1 MTRKFSFKS
10 SKRPMVVPIG
20 ARSEPVS
27 RIFPICCVVCLI
39 IMLAATASVL
49 AGGRISQLFAQSPG
63 FTLTAL
69 EVKGLRR
76 LSGADIGAASGLK
89 VGDNIFEVD
98 LGQVEDRIES
108 LPWVREAFV
117 VRKPPDRLVVSI
129 VERRRL
135 AWVELGKI
143 YGVDLE
149 GVLLPAA
156 GESAESF
163 GELDLPVVSGLS
175 VPTDS
180 LRIGSIVADSA
191 LVQILRWWK
200 EASAYDAELCMNIS
214 EIQPFKMSLGNSD
227 IRLFL
232 VGDGLEVRLPADRVH
247 ERLEVLKVLM
257 KRVYRECPDPAYID
271 LRFAGQV
278 VVGRMERRS

>member
-1 MTRKFSFKS
+1 MPRKFSFKS

-20 ARSEPVS
+20 AKSEPGS
-27 RIFPICCVVCLI
+27 RILPLCCVICLI
-39 IMLAATASVL
+39 IMLAVTASVL
-49 AGGRISQLFAQSPG
+49 AGERISQLFAQSPG
-63 FTLTAL
+63 FALTAL

-76 LSGADIGAASGLK
+76 LSGTDIRAASGLK

-98 LGQVEDRIES
+98 LRQVEDRIES

-135 AWVELGKI
+135 AWIELGKI

-156 GESAESF
+156 GEAAESF

-180 LRIGSIVADSA
+180 LRIGSVVADSA

-200 EASAYDAELCMNIS
+200 EASSYDAELCMNIS
-214 EIQPFKMSLGNSD
+214 EIQPFKMSTGNSD

-232 VGDGLEVRLPADRVH
+232 VGDGLEVRLPTDRVH
-247 ERLEVLKVLM
+247 ERLEALKILM

-271 LRFAGQV
+271 LRFAGQI
-278 VVGRMERRS
+278 VVGRTERRS